1 MLEFTS
7 ITLKNFGPYKGTQR
21 IELPN
26 RNGVIIFWGDNGRGK
41 TTLLNAFRFALFG
54 TIQRRNRAL
63 NTLMSMENT
72 EARNSGEYGF
82 SIVLEMRSGND
93 AFMLTREYVSRDGI
107 SIPQSEADYIKR
119 HFLKKNGS
127 LLSNE
132 DADHELSM
140 LLPEH
145 VSRFFLFDGELLQEY
160 EELLI
165 DDTTTGE
172 RIKSAIE
179 RILGVPVLIN
189 GRQDIDSIRSQLV
202 RQKSKAVRNDDQ
214 TTQYSNEL
222 DSVEAGISEHKTQI
236 RALDQELKE
245 QYAAQVNIENQMHS
259 TEQLRE
265 WQMEMD
271 SLKREIE
278 RNNDALASQQIEMR
292 ATMRDAW
299 RGVLKSRI
307 EEHLTDLMER
317 KAILEVKHRKK
328 AIAEQALE
336 DIRKAIDEHVCPV
349 CDQSIQGIAF
359 ERLSQR
365 LSDGL
370 IDEGLNAEETIELED
385 ISEKANK
392 LSRLVKESSRSRVR
406 GIEQQISSLG
416 IALDSNS
423 AKLRDVQQ
431 RLAQFSSGDVDE
443 LRDLPKKYT
452 RVVQKIS
459 NLNDAKR
466 AETEKLNEKNASR
479 DKIMA
484 QISKLESGSDLRDAS
499 LKLELCEQLYQLF
512 DEGIGKYRDALKGK
526 VESVATELFTSITGD
541 ADYVALK
548 INDNYGLN
556 IVHRS
561 GSLVP
566 GRSSGYEHIVAL
578 SLIGAL
584 HKNSPLGG
592 PIIMDSPFGRL
603 DKTHKSKLTATLP
616 NMADQIIL
624 FTYNGEIDRTVAINN
639 LNVNLQREY
648 TLERISSMHTNIKQG
663 V

>member
-222 DSVEAGISEHKTQI
+222 DSVEAGISEHKSQI

-278 RNNDALASQQIEMR
+278 RNNDALAAQQIEMR

-299 RGVLKSRI
+299 RGILKSRI
-307 EEHLTDLMER
+307 AEHLTDLMER

-336 DIRKAIDEHVCPV
+336 DVRKAIDEHVCPV

-406 GIEQQISSLG
+406 GIEQQIGSLG
-416 IALDSNS
+416 ISLDSNL

-431 RLAQFSSGDVDE
+431 RLAQFSSDDVDE

-466 AETEKLNEKNASR
+466 AETEKLNEKIASR
-479 DKIMA
+479 EKIMA

-512 DEGIGKYRDALKGK
+512 DEGIGKYRDALRGK
-526 VESVATELFTSITGD
+526 VENVATELFTSITGD